1 MSLVASIIILV
12 SVLVPAKQWYAPSK
26 PVDVKVDGDQPVHL
40 VAIDFAGK
48 KLEPKAAADVQPGQ
62 MVDLKAIY
70 PQLEAVGTYVVF
82 AVPPGKLVT
91 EFTGTPLLVQ
101 ARATPKFSGPIGT
114 NVIRVAPLVYAKMT
128 TNRGAMKLAFWFD
141 AAPNTAASFINLS
154 EGGFYDGLGFHRVVP
169 GFVIQGG
176 DPTGTGYGGPG
187 YQLPAE
193 FSDRAHEEGV
203 LSMARTGDPIEP
215 KGMPPRADWAN
226 SAGSQFF
233 ICLSREKCQNL
244 DKKYTAFG
252 QVVEGLDVV
261 KAIAATPLNGEK
273 PVEPQVIE
281 KVEIVPT
288 TAQDNPYRALL
299 KLDLLST
306 DTRPFTT
313 APATQPAQ

>member
-1 MSLVASIIILV
+1 MSLIASIVIMV
-12 SVLVPAKQWYAPSK
+12 SVLVPTKQWYAPSR
-26 PVDVKVDGDQPVHL
+26 PVEVKVDGNQPVHV

-48 KLEPKAAADVQPGQ
+48 KLEPKGTAEVQPGDV
-62 MVDLKAIY
+62 VDLKAIY
-70 PQLEAVGTYVVF
+70 PQLEAIGTYVVF
-82 AVPPGKLVT
+82 AVPQGKQVT
-91 EFTGTPLLVQ
+91 DFVGIPLLVQ
-101 ARATPKFSGPIGT
+101 ARGTPKFAGPVGT

-128 TNRGAMKLAFWFD
+128 TNRGAMKVAFWFD
-141 AAPNTAASFINLS
+141 VAPNTVASFISLS

-215 KGMPPRADWAN
+215 KGMPPRPDWAN

-252 QVVEGLDVV
+252 QVVDGMDVV
-261 KAIAATPLNGEK
+261 KAIAGTPLNGEK
-273 PVEPQVIE
+273 PVEPQTIE
-281 KVEIVPT
+281 KVEIIPVS
-288 TAQDNPYRALL
+288 AQDNPYRDLL
-299 KLDLLST
+299 KLDLLIET
-306 DTRPFTT
+306 VQPTT
-313 APATQPAQ
+313 AATTQPAQ

>member
-1 MSLVASIIILV
+1 MSLVASIIMLV
-12 SVLVPAKQWYAPSK
+12 SVLVPAKQWCAPTQS
-26 PVDVKVDGDQPVHL
+26 VEVRVDGDQPVHM

-48 KLEPKAAADVQPGQ
+48 KLEPTGSADVKPGQ
-62 MVDLKAIY
+62 VVDVKTIY

-82 AVPPGKLVT
+82 AVPQGKLVT
-91 EFTGTPLLVQ
+91 EFAGTPLLVQ

-114 NVIRVAPLVYAKMT
+114 NVIRVVPLVYAKMT

-141 AAPNTAASFINLS
+141 VAPNTAASFINLS

-169 GFVIQGG
+169 GFIIQGG

-252 QVVEGLDVV
+252 QVVEGMDVV

-273 PVEPQVIE
+273 PVESQVIE

-313 APATQPAQ
+313 APATQPAH